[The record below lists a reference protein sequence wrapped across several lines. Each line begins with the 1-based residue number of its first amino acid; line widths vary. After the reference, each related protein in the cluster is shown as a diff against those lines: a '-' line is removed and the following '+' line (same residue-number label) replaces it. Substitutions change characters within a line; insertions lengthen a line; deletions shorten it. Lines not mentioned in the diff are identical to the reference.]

1 MVFGP
6 SYDWIEMEFQKN
18 EVLLPDRCSGLSD
31 AFSATA
37 ARHECEMNCLRYK

>member
-18 EVLLPDRCSGLSD
+18 EVLLPDRCSGL
-31 AFSATA
+31 
-37 ARHECEMNCLRYK
+37 